1 MDKSNNLPHI
11 IKVNNSDYELPPQYF
26 IALEQDLIA
35 ECGSLVKALYTV
47 FAIHYA
53 YNVVYHPQLK
63 NFYAFFEEKLF
74 EFAIK
79 GPKTA
84 LYSSV
89 VVGIESFAH

>member
-1 MDKSNNLPHI
+1 M
-11 IKVNNSDYELPPQYF
+11 
-26 IALEQDLIA
+26 
-35 ECGSLVKALYTV
+35 KALYTV

-53 YNVVYHPQLK
+53 YNHPQLK
-63 NFYAFFEEKLF
+63 NFFEEKLF